1 MKKLSTILIASLLIF
16 GISGCSKDIEQGS
29 VEKNDN
35 TQTEAN
41 ENKNQETEKEV
52 EYLVSKY
59 LELEKGLDYENIKS
73 KLSKDKIEINDSG
86 EFDAPAGYKK
96 REVSFVDGDN
106 KLDLVFRDNKL
117 ASKTFT
123 YDKDETNSSWFYSN
137 YYDILDNTDEK
148 SEAHGIWKNSIT
160 QIECTDEYDMIIKV
174 QDEL

>member
-1 MKKLSTILIASLLIF
+1 MAKITYLAIAISLMLGATACSSTTNDSRAKEEVAKETSNQDQKKEI
-16 GISGCSKDIEQGS
+16 
-29 VEKNDN
+29 
-35 TQTEAN
+35 
-41 ENKNQETEKEV
+41 

-59 LELEKGLDYENIKS
+59 LELEKGLSYENIES
-73 KLSKDKIEINDSG
+73 KLSKDKIKVNDSG

-96 REVSFVDGDN
+96 REVSFIDGDN

>member
-1 MKKLSTILIASLLIF
+1 MAKITYLAIAISLMLGATACSSTTNDSRAKEEVAKETSNQDQKKEI
-16 GISGCSKDIEQGS
+16 
-29 VEKNDN
+29 
-35 TQTEAN
+35 
-41 ENKNQETEKEV
+41 

-59 LELEKGLDYENIKS
+59 LELEKGLSYENIES
-73 KLSKDKIEINDSG
+73 KLSKDKIKVNDSG

-96 REVSFVDGDN
+96 REVSFIDGDN

-117 ASKTFT
+117 ASKTFN
-123 YDKDETNSSWFYSN
+123 YDKLY
-137 YYDILDNTDEK
+137 NTDEK